1 MPCRRLPVI
10 LAISAVLFVTCS
22 AQASSIRK
30 ARKHS
35 TGAPYLQQGGIR
47 GIAGVLL
54 PSSPDGWL
62 GGVGNWSNGAGWS
75 TGLPGSNSDV
85 LINTGN
91 DTVTLDTS
99 ASINSLTLG
108 GSSGSSILASDANP
122 HTLLIAGALT
132 INQSGNLQ
140 LYAGSVSSGANST
153 NLGNIDLENA
163 STLQVSG
170 NLSNSGMVCL

>member
-62 GGVGNWSNGAGWS
+62 GGVGNWSNGADWS
-75 TGLPGSNSDV
+75 AGLPGGNSDV
-85 LINTGN
+85 LINTAN

-108 GSSGSSILASDANP
+108 GTTGSSRLTGDGNA
-122 HTLLIAGALT
+122 HTLTIAGALT
-132 INQSGNLQ
+132 VNQSGNLY
-140 LYAGSVSSGANST
+140 LSANTVTAGANST
-153 NLGNIDLENA
+153 NAGTIDLEYGSA
-163 STLQVSG
+163 LQVHG
-170 NLSNSGMVCL
+170 DLN